1 METTGGGGICR
12 SMGHM
17 YETRLPPESAASSS
31 RETSRVAAAALK
43 QGCAQQERPLEPRHQ
58 QKQERPLEPRHQQK
72 GWPQLRELTAP
83 LRSGSPPQ
91 PRPPHPRPPR
101 FRPPHPRPPHPRPPH
116 PPLAASALPRH
127 SRSRSRAQ
135 ARAPPPRPPCR
146 LHARATRARRLITG
160 GLGCHSGVIRVS
172 LGCHQGVIR
181 VSSGG
186 Y

>member
-1 METTGGGGICR
+1 METTGGGRGICR

-58 QKQERPLEPRHQQK
+58 QK

-91 PRPPHPRPPR
+91 PRPPHPRPPHPR
-101 FRPPHPRPPHPRPPH
+101 PPRLRPPHPRPPHPRPTH

-135 ARAPPPRPPCR
+135 ARAPPPRPPCH

-160 GLGCHSGVIRVS
+160 GVRVS
-172 LGCHQGVIR
+172 LRCH
-181 VSSGG
+181 
-186 Y
+186 